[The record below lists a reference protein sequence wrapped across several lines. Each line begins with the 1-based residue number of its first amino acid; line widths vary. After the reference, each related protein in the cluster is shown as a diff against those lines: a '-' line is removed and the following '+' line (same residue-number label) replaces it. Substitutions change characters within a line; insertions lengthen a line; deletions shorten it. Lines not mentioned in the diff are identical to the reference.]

1 MKTLLFLISFF
12 SFYHVFGQFP
22 INTGT
27 TNVDW
32 FGQCT
37 LTDDNNLLIVG
48 TTNYIGNGASADVSL
63 KKTDLNG
70 NTLWNQSFG
79 VGGSEDLAS
88 GIISTSDGGYIIC
101 NGHTRSYAGSIYTG
115 GINYYSATYI
125 IKVDAN
131 GNQIWAK
138 SLGGT
143 SFGDNYGVSVVE
155 NSNGEYICY
164 GHVQH
169 HNGCS
174 GYATRILKLSSTGA
188 VLWSNCLPVNPDL
201 LGGFT
206 RIQGENNYIGA
217 HNLSGT
223 VVLRKYNDNGVV
235 TSQINYQYQG
245 INTTSSKLISNSAG
259 EFYFLGSS
267 NNKAVVAK
275 FDNSMNLLWDT
286 TFLTQYNSR
295 FSDLKLYGSNLVLV
309 GDIEVVD
316 ATNEYDFWLVKITP
330 TGQFL
335 SEFVH
340 PSAGVDVYSRGSAIY
355 QNDIFITGQIASAG
369 TNQYAVKI
377 NLVSSLCSNT
387 ASQIQSI
394 SCDSYLA
401 PDGQTYINSGVFT
414 ATIPNS
420 TGCDSTITIDLTIKS
435 STTNSII
442 TSACENY
449 TAPDGQQYTSSGI
462 YTAVIPN
469 SAGCDST
476 ITIDL
481 TVNQP
486 TSSSISEH
494 SCGIYTA
501 PDGQVYSNTGTY
513 TATIPNQA
521 GCDSTITID
530 LNVTNIDNSVTV
542 DGLLLSANQLIAGY
556 QWLDC
561 DNGNLEMIGEF
572 NQHFEVTQNGQYA
585 VEISYEGCVDTSQ
598 CVLIDYVGLES
609 IIHSN
614 ISFYTYYE
622 TLNLTYDQ
630 LPLNTSVN
638 IFDLQG
644 KIVLS
649 TVLNPKI
656 DISILNNG
664 FYFLQI
670 TNNSEV
676 IFKEKFMKYD

>member
-1 MKTLLFLISFF
+1 MKTLLILISFF
-12 SFYHVFGQFP
+12 SFYHVYGQFP

-27 TNVDW
+27 SNVDW

-37 LTDDNNLLIVG
+37 ITSDNNLLIAG
-48 TTNYIGNGASADVSL
+48 STNYIGNGTSGDVSL
-63 KKTDLNG
+63 RKVDLNG
-70 NTLWNQSFG
+70 NTLWNQAFG
-79 VGGSEDLAS
+79 VGGSEDLAN
-88 GIISTSDGGYIIC
+88 GIISTSDGGFVIFG
-101 NGHTRSYAGSIYTG
+101 GHTRSYAGSTFSG
-115 GINYYSATYI
+115 GVNYYSATYI
-125 IKVDAN
+125 IKVNAS

-143 SFGDNYGVSVVE
+143 SYGDNYAVTVVE
-155 NSNGEYICY
+155 NTNGEYVCY

-169 HNGCS
+169 HSGCS
-174 GYATRILKLSSTGA
+174 SYATRILKLSSSGTI
-188 VLWSNCLPVNPDL
+188 LWSNCLPVNPDL
-201 LGGFT
+201 VGGFT

-245 INTTSSKLISNSAG
+245 VNTTSSKLISNSAG
-259 EFYFLGSS
+259 EFYFLGSA

-295 FSDLKLYGSNLVLV
+295 FSDIKQYGSNLVLV

-316 ATNEYDFWLVKITP
+316 VTNEYDFWLVKITP

-335 SEFVH
+335 SEYVH
-340 PSAGVDVYSRGSAIY
+340 ASAGVDVYSRGSAIY

-369 TNQYAVKI
+369 TNQHAVKI

-401 PDGQTYINSGVFT
+401 SDGQTYINSGVFT
-414 ATIPNS
+414 AIIPNS
-420 TGCDSTITIDLTIKS
+420 TGCDSTITIDLTIKN

-449 TAPDGQQYTSSGI
+449 TAPDGQQYNSSGI

-469 SAGCDST
+469 SEGCDST

-481 TVNQP
+481 SVNQP

-501 PDGQVYSNTGTY
+501 PDGQIYSTSGTY

-530 LNVTNIDNSVTV
+530 LSVTNIDTSVTV
-542 DGLLLSANQLIAGY
+542 DGLLLSANQLISGY
-556 QWLDC
+556 QWLEC
-561 DNGNLEMIGEF
+561 DNGNQQLIGEF
-572 NQHFEVTQNGQYA
+572 NQHFEASQNGQYA
-585 VEISYEGCVDTSQ
+585 VEITYDGCVDTSE
-598 CVLIDYVGLES
+598 CILIDYVGLES
-609 IIHSN
+609 N
-614 ISFYTYYE
+614 EQLNFSFYNSSERLY
-622 TLNLTYDQ
+622 LFYDELDQ
-630 LPLNTSVN
+630 KAN
-638 IFDLQG
+638 IQIIDLQG
-644 KIVLS
+644 KIAMTSSLIPD
-649 TVLNPKI
+649 L
-656 DISILNNG
+656 DISKLKSG

-670 TNNSEV
+670 SND
-676 IFKEKFMKYD
+676 KELFISQKFIKYE